1 MLCMPVDAGS
11 FISFLQVPFS
21 FAYFC
26 GTSDGTNQLAIELAP
41 DRALIDSSSCKCN
54 TLSVPRRESCL
65 VCSLSIEQGIRN
77 YYYYYYY
84 YFHIG
89 A

>member
-1 MLCMPVDAGS
+1 MLCTPVDAGS

-26 GTSDGTNQLAIELAP
+26 GTSDGTGQLAIELAP
-41 DRALIDSSSCKCN
+41 ER
-54 TLSVPRRESCL
+54 
-65 VCSLSIEQGIRN
+65 LSIPHLVSVTRCLYPEEN
-77 YYYYYYY
+77 L
-84 YFHIG
+84 